1 MVRSQDI
8 PFRRIPGHSPL
19 FLDYLDLAP
28 GILRFFGTPPVKQKL
43 EDFACNQFSKRTF
56 PRNELALILERQ
68 NALYGA
74 GAALEGQVADLA
86 RPDGVAV
93 VTGQQVGV
101 FGGPLYTLYKALT
114 AVALAEELQRS
125 GIRAVPVFWMETE
138 DHDLAEATRVF
149 HPGPSPGTVE
159 VARTLFGA
167 RAPSPRPV
175 GSLTLPLKI
184 NDVNADYIGS
194 IPESPFRAEVR
205 EILERAYAPGVSM
218 TLAFARL
225 LRSLLPE
232 LLLFDPADPEAKR
245 LAAPVFLKALEQAGP
260 ISAALRNRAGELT
273 AAGYHVQA
281 RLREDSTL
289 LFYLS
294 EGERWAL
301 DRDSGRF
308 RPRGSGLTFTS
319 GELLRLTE
327 DAPER
332 FSPNVLLRPV
342 VQDTLFPT
350 AAYVAG
356 PSEIAYFAQTGPLYA
371 LMERPMP
378 VIWPRNSF
386 TLLDP
391 ETAAELERLGIDP
404 GDCLAGRERLWGKNP
419 PRSRELERLEELE
432 QRLDRDLRKIRS
444 EIGAVEAGLERA
456 AANARSK
463 ILHNM
468 GRMRARTRRWMPMD
482 QAVDRLLARCLPD
495 GYLQERGA
503 GILPFLARC
512 GSRLIGRLRRETRP
526 ENFAHRVLCLGDAP
540 RD

>member
-1 MVRSQDI
+1 MVRFQDI

-19 FLDYLDLAP
+19 FLDYVDLSPAAE
-28 GILRFFGTPPVKQKL
+28 RFYATPPVKPKL
-43 EDFACNQFSKRTF
+43 EIFARKQSSKKYF
-56 PRNELALILERQ
+56 PRKEMALILERQ

-74 GAALEGQVADLA
+74 GAALEEQVSDLA
-86 RPDGVAV
+86 RPDSVAV

-101 FGGPLYTLYKALT
+101 FGGPLYTIYKALT
-114 AVALAEELQRS
+114 AVALAEELQKS

-159 VARTLFGA
+159 VARALFGD

-184 NDVNADYIGS
+184 RDVNTDYLDS
-194 IPESPFRAEVR
+194 IPESPFRANVR
-205 EILERAYAPGVSM
+205 ALLEEAYAPGVTM

-225 LRSLLPE
+225 LRSILPG

-245 LAAPVFLKALEQAGP
+245 LAAPVFLKALENSDT
-260 ISAALRNRAGELT
+260 IVAALRERAGGL
-273 AAGYHVQA
+273 ARAGYPVQVH
-281 RLREDSTL
+281 LREDATL
-289 LFYLS
+289 LFVT
-294 EGERWAL
+294 EGERLAL
-301 DRDSGRF
+301 ERESDRF
-308 RPRGSGLTFTS
+308 RLRGSATSFTA
-319 GELLRLTE
+319 EDLRYLME
-327 DAPER
+327 GAPER

-342 VQDTLFPT
+342 VQDALFPT

-356 PSEIAYFAQTGPLYA
+356 PSEIAYFAQVGPLYA
-371 LMERPMP
+371 LIDRPMP

-391 ETAAELERLGIDP
+391 ETAAELECLGIDP
-404 GDCLAGRERLWGKNP
+404 GDCLAGGERIREKSP
-419 PRSRELERLEELE
+419 PSSRELERLDELE
-432 QRLDRDLRKIRS
+432 RRLDRDLRKVRA

-456 AANARSK
+456 AENARRR

-468 GRMRARTRRWMPMD
+468 GRVRARTLRLSPVA
-482 QAVDRLLARCLPD
+482 QAVDRLLPRCLPE
-495 GYLQERGA
+495 GKLQERGP
-503 GILPFLARC
+503 GILLPLARY
-512 GSRLIGRLRRETRP
+512 GSPLLERLRLETRP
-526 ENFAHRVLCLGDAP
+526 ENFAHRVLYLQEEA